1 MAAVAVT
8 LVAVALEGRT
18 TGLGALVGRAGEG
31 VHFLRV
37 RAQSIRGVIGRV
49 ENTFERFDIKPTYMA
64 VDHDNKEKEI
74 RIAAEFSLPPDL
86 PVRKLAAALQEIEGI
101 IKFVLE

>member
-1 MAAVAVT
+1 VG
-8 LVAVALEGRT
+8 LEGRT
-18 TGLGALVGRAGEG
+18 VGLGALAGRSGAA

-49 ENTFERFDIKPTYMA
+49 ENTFERFDIKPSYMS
-64 VDHDNKEKEI
+64 VDHDNKEKEV

-101 IKFVLE
+101 IGFALE